1 VTATDVVPNPAV
13 ILPEVVT
20 LRAESVTKVFGR
32 RERAHT
38 AVQPLDLTVDSRSAI
53 GIVGESGS
61 GKSTLSRML
70 VALEHPTDGRILLD
84 GVDIFEMD
92 HKPETGRQLRRTVQY
107 VAQDTFSSFDPR
119 RSLRDALATPLRVLR
134 GITGAEADERI
145 AEIARLLRL
154 KPEMIDKYPHQVSGG
169 QRQRFALARALVVR
183 PRILL
188 CDEVVSALD
197 VSVQGA
203 VLNTIK
209 TYCSDHSVGLVFVSH
224 GLPATAFIADE
235 LLVMR
240 NGHVVEHRPTQDV
253 LSAPEHEYTASLLDA
268 YRRAP
273 RHIVALDEPLP
284 EASIA

>member
-1 VTATDVVPNPAV
+1 MSVPA
-13 ILPEVVT
+13 VVT
-20 LRAESVTKVFGR
+20 LEVSGVSKTFGR
-32 RERAHT
+32 GDTAHT
-38 AVQPLDLTVDSRSAI
+38 AVQTLDLVVDSHSAI

-70 VALEHPTDGRILLD
+70 VALEHPSAGTITLD
-84 GVDIFEMD
+84 GVDIVEMD
-92 HKPETGRQLRRTVQY
+92 KKAESGRELRRVVQY

-209 TYCSDHSVGLVFVSH
+209 TYCDEHSVGLVFVSH

-235 LLVMR
+235 LIVMQ

-253 LSAPEHEYTASLLDA
+253 LAHPEHPYTATLLDA

-273 RHIVALDEPLP
+273 RHIVSLVEPLP
-284 EASIA
+284 EVELA